1 MDGQKPTL
9 NDVAMYFDDA
19 GIRSTKEDSYAAT
32 VRAASEVLGRCYN
45 ALADGLEPP
54 DPALIADIHKL
65 IGGAK

>member
-32 VRAASEVLGRCYN
+32 VRAAMEVLERCELVLLDF
-45 ALADGLEPP
+45 APGHT
-54 DPALIADIHKL
+54 ALIADIRKL
-65 IGGAK
+65 IGESK